1 MYRFEQ
7 QVDCASDKNVRY
19 SGSRGMKGS
28 EFVRKVQMLAKK
40 RGLDVRLDAKRGKG
54 SHMTLYFGERMTII
68 RNPKDELKTGTLHA
82 MCKQLGIEKS
92 EL

>member
-1 MYRFEQ
+1 M
-7 QVDCASDKNVRY
+7 SDI
-19 SGSRGMKGS
+19 GETGMKGS
-28 EFVRKVQMLAKK
+28 EFIRKVQGLAKE
-40 RGLDVRLDAKRGKG
+40 RGARFRLDGKRGKG

-82 MCKQLGIEKS
+82 MCRQLGITKD